1 MHRCLQ
7 IQEILRII
15 ADNVDR
21 KRDLT
26 SMACVC
32 RGFYE
37 PAMDAAWYD
46 MPGMGPLMMCLPS
59 QCWRIDEHKWRGFM
73 GLGKKDGEDV
83 QGERNEGG
91 EGEGEDE
98 EDEENEDY
106 DPEDEEDDS
115 EGDKDEEDHEKDVL
129 TEGEDDLG
137 DEARSL
143 EETEHDAQ
151 DGEEGHEQADEEGSE
166 QEGTDLS
173 SHSVCSF
180 DSEGESWVTM
190 SRMRRPKP
198 HHWDRFHHYARRVR
212 ELEIPSDFTLHGQ
225 RATYVDSTC
234 WEQLVAAFPDQH
246 ILPNLRRLKWKDE
259 IHLRVEYFR
268 LFTYPGLYDIHFEN
282 DSDSDYAMVPMLD
295 AFRRSALPCVPRIVK
310 LSHFHDSRTGCYSPL
325 LVELIS
331 STLCAMDHLVDVY
344 VNSPLTV
351 DALAHLGTLKSLT
364 SLRFVV
370 ARSDLVTPPRTLV
383 GSAIFASLSV
393 LKIETAAHDLGPLCS
408 ALRIFPS
415 NRLLTLQLDL
425 DYSFYAEHYGH
436 TSQPTAQSLRRLFDS
451 LCRFKALERIS
462 IVFDAGVSL
471 APEFVVDGEVLAPL
485 LGLPGI
491 RHCDFGHLPLDLSSS
506 FIKTLAESWKS
517 LESLDLGAS
526 WARGDIMQDTL
537 VTRWGVPV
545 EHLLP
550 FSVHCPNLTSLRV
563 RLASSDQSHPV
574 VSGNATL
581 SASMLCSL
589 HLCGSDIED
598 EDIEP
603 IASFVAFAFP
613 QATVFN
619 SWDKWG
625 QSGRVSDRLTK
636 LNQLKIEMT
645 ARAAASGGARV

>member
-1 MHRCLQ
+1 MGREYLSGQVC
-7 IQEILRII
+7 
-15 ADNVDR
+15 
-21 KRDLT
+21 T
-26 SMACVC
+26 SM
-32 RGFYE
+32 
-37 PAMDAAWYD
+37 
-46 MPGMGPLMMCLPS
+46 
-59 QCWRIDEHKWRGFM
+59 
-73 GLGKKDGEDV
+73 
-83 QGERNEGG
+83 
-91 EGEGEDE
+91 
-98 EDEENEDY
+98 
-106 DPEDEEDDS
+106 
-115 EGDKDEEDHEKDVL
+115 
-129 TEGEDDLG
+129 
-137 DEARSL
+137 
-143 EETEHDAQ
+143 
-151 DGEEGHEQADEEGSE
+151 
-166 QEGTDLS
+166 S
-173 SHSVCSF
+173 SIFNCYHQ
-180 DSEGESWVTM
+180 TM

-198 HHWDRFHHYARRVR
+198 HHWDRFHHHARRVR
-212 ELEIPSDFTLHGQ
+212 ELKIPSDFTLYGQ
-225 RATYVDSTC
+225 RTTYVDSTC

-268 LFTYPGLYDIHFEN
+268 LFTHPGLYDIHFEN

-451 LCRFKALERIS
+451 LCRFKALETIS

-563 RLASSDQSHPV
+563 RLASSDQSHLV

-619 SWDKWG
+619 SRYKRS
-625 QSGRVSDRLTK
+625 QSNKVKDRLTK

-645 ARAAASGGARV
+645 ARAAASGGA